1 LGVGSSVTISAS
13 PAKAKARN
21 ALGYRVW
28 HPDYGY
34 VESDAVVELVGA
46 LPFGFVLVDEV
57 DDTNAAPTIGDSAA
71 TERF

>member
-1 LGVGSSVTISAS
+1 
-13 PAKAKARN
+13 
-21 ALGYRVW
+21 VW

-34 VESDAVVELVGA
+34 VEPDAVVELVGA
-46 LPFGFVLVDEV
+46 LPPFGFVLVDEV